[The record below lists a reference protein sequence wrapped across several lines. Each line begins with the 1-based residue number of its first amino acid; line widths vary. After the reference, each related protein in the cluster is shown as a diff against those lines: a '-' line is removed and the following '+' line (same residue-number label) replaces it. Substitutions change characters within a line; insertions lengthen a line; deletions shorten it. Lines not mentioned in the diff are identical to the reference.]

1 MLSFALLNCQ
11 GQVKKVVIAS
21 LVEMRTHKDSQSN
34 SSIVTAT
41 SARDNNM
48 TNNMDIIWLLTN
60 HANIAEQHFI
70 LSSLHTEFFIR
81 NSKKW
86 KEKKSFYE
94 NSCKTFVDLY
104 IVKRQA

>member
-48 TNNMDIIWLLTN
+48 TNNMDII
-60 HANIAEQHFI
+60 
-70 LSSLHTEFFIR
+70 
-81 NSKKW
+81 
-86 KEKKSFYE
+86 
-94 NSCKTFVDLY
+94 
-104 IVKRQA
+104 